1 MHCIS
6 VGVGAPAPMGEMMGV
21 CNLGDSVVVAEF
33 LIGPVRLGGSGVE
46 KVLGGRFVLATVGGC
61 GLGATG
67 FVFNCL
73 G

>member
-1 MHCIS
+1 
-6 VGVGAPAPMGEMMGV
+6 MGV